1 MFDFRCGRMRKKA
14 RCFRSRAIRGAG
26 IGSINV
32 FRSGFRLIR
41 TLGPLIAVAVAGSS
55 LSAETAP
62 TAHSNRA
69 APISAE
75 LASPRR
81 AVHWRS
87 GIPHATSGW
96 QDCLWTGATGLFPR
110 VRSQTRQHVKR
121 DPRQGGDVD
130 PERAKAQLLKVE
142 AASSLC
148 DEPQSARSSYIR
160 CA

>member
-41 TLGPLIAVAVAGSS
+41 TLGPLIAVALAGSS

-62 TAHSNRA
+62 TPHSNRA

-75 LASPRR
+75 LAKTCR
-81 AVHWRS
+81 ALAIKAYPTNQRV
-87 GIPHATSGW
+87 A
-96 QDCLWTGATGLFPR
+96 GLPLDR
-110 VRSQTRQHVKR
+110 LDGPISNIA
-121 DPRQGGDVD
+121 D
-130 PERAKAQLLKVE
+130 
-142 AASSLC
+142 
-148 DEPQSARSSYIR
+148 
-160 CA
+160 

>member
-41 TLGPLIAVAVAGSS
+41 TLGPIIAVALAGSS

-62 TAHSNRA
+62 TPHSNRA

-75 LASPRR
+75 LAKTCRALAIKAYPTQPAGGRIASGQARR
-81 AVHWRS
+81 DYFQECVA
-87 GIPHATSGW
+87 
-96 QDCLWTGATGLFPR
+96 
-110 VRSQTRQHVKR
+110 KR
-121 DPRQGGDVD
+121 GNM
-130 PERAKAQLLKVE
+130 
-142 AASSLC
+142 
-148 DEPQSARSSYIR
+148 
-160 CA
+160 